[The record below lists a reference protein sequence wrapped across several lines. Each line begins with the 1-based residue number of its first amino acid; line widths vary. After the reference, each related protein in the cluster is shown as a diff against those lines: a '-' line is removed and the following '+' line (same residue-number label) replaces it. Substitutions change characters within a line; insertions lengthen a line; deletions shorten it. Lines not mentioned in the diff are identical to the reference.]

1 MVRLAEAD
9 LAAAVEVEE
18 VAEAAVVY
26 SIWTADADS
35 AESGRATPQSAPE
48 VVEVA
53 EAEGA
58 VEACY
63 ATRRMTS
70 RCSSGSSRSRAATV
84 TAAEAP
90 YAGCSVSRAAAVEAE
105 TASGNPETI

>member
-1 MVRLAEAD
+1 MVGPAEAD
-9 LAAAVEVEE
+9 LAAVVEVEE
-18 VAEAAVVY
+18 VAEAVVVY

-35 AESGRATPQSAPE
+35 VESGRATLLRMSAV

-63 ATRRMTS
+63 GTRRTTS
-70 RCSSGSSRSRAATV
+70 RCSSGSSRSRAATA

-90 YAGCSVSRAAAVEAE
+90 YAGC
-105 TASGNPETI
+105 